1 MLAGMKEGPF
11 QRIERHVV
19 ELFEARR
26 QAANAAGEDFVSAP
40 YTEER
45 FSIRR
50 DSLFPFV
57 QHQVCR
63 ALVARASFQVTAP
76 PWAPELPLSST
87 EFEKMIGGKSNKIA
101 LVGYYGRSLA
111 CANWGFH
118 PSFYDHACGLM
129 ASEDTPERI
138 RTDPELLRE
147 FPPRKLP
154 GLDQSLCW
162 GIYARLLDTMQQLI
176 RVDEHWRYCGL
187 TNDAAWVRSII
198 ERIGRIT
205 FSQSLQDFLNHEF
218 DR

>member
-1 MLAGMKEGPF
+1 MQNNGPF

-87 EFEKMIGGKSNKIA
+87 EFEKMIGG
-101 LVGYYGRSLA
+101 
-111 CANWGFH
+111 
-118 PSFYDHACGLM
+118 
-129 ASEDTPERI
+129 
-138 RTDPELLRE
+138 
-147 FPPRKLP
+147 
-154 GLDQSLCW
+154 
-162 GIYARLLDTMQQLI
+162 
-176 RVDEHWRYCGL
+176 
-187 TNDAAWVRSII
+187 
-198 ERIGRIT
+198 
-205 FSQSLQDFLNHEF
+205 
-218 DR
+218 

>member
-1 MLAGMKEGPF
+1 M
-11 QRIERHVV
+11 
-19 ELFEARR
+19 
-26 QAANAAGEDFVSAP
+26 
-40 YTEER
+40 
-45 FSIRR
+45 
-50 DSLFPFV
+50 
-57 QHQVCR
+57 
-63 ALVARASFQVTAP
+63 TAP